1 MSNISQF
8 FDKLEEYEKSRLTKI
23 QKMRENPNSIEY
35 WEDHGDGGFWKPL
48 TEEIAGK
55 DWNWNLDDIR
65 INDYYLVKAFDGV
78 RIITTQ
84 EYNDKI
90 YGENVIVLC
99 KGNYDTCRAFIKV
112 V

>member
-8 FDKLEEYEKSRLTKI
+8 FDRLEKYEKSRLMKI
-23 QKMRENPNSIEY
+23 ERMRESPNSIEY

-55 DWNWNLDDIR
+55 NWDWDLDDLR
-65 INDYYLVKAFDGV
+65 VNDDFYLVKTIDGV

-84 EYNDKI
+84 EYNDKS

-99 KGNYDTCRAFIKV
+99 KGNYDNCRAFIKI
-112 V
+112 